1 MKIVTWNVNSVRV
14 RHDRLLAFVD
24 RAAPDVLCLQE
35 LKCVDAQFPRD
46 ALRSRGYG
54 AALFG
59 QKTYNGVAVLSRGD
73 IESVTRSFDDGEDDP
88 HSRFICVETMG
99 VRVASA
105 YIPNGSLVGSDK
117 WAYKLRWLERLNSW
131 VRANVRP
138 DEPFALCGDYNIA
151 PDDQDVRVP
160 AEWSGSTLC
169 HEAVRGAYASLLSLG
184 LVDLVRVRHPE
195 GGPLT
200 WWDYRGGAFF
210 KDDGLR
216 IDHVLATAPL
226 ARRLT
231 SAVVDRD
238 ERKGEGASDHAPV
251 IVTFDEA
258 AASSG

>member
-14 RHDRLLAFVD
+14 RHDRLLGFID

-35 LKCVDAQFPRD
+35 LKCVDDQFPRD

-73 IESVTRSFDDGEDDP
+73 ISNVKRSFDDGVDDP
-88 HSRFICVETMG
+88 QSRFICVETMG

-105 YIPNGSLVGSDK
+105 YIPNGNTVGSDK
-117 WAYKLRWLERLNSW
+117 WTYKLRWLERLNSW
-131 VRANVRP
+131 VASNVRA

-151 PDDQDVRVP
+151 PDDKDVRVP
-160 AEWSGSTLC
+160 TEWAGSTLC
-169 HEAVRGAYASLLSLG
+169 HDDVRQAYAALLARG
-184 LVDLVRVRHPE
+184 LEDLVRSRHPD

-200 WWDYRGGAFF
+200 WWDYRGGSFF

-216 IDHVLATAPL
+216 IDHILATAPL

-231 SAVVDRD
+231 AATVDRD

-251 IVTFDEA
+251 IATFD
-258 AASSG
+258 